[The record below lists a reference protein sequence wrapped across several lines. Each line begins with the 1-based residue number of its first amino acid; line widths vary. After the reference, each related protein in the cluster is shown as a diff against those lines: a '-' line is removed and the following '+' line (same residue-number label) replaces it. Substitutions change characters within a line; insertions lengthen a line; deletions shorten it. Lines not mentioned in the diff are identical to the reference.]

1 MRVREELAA
10 EVESGELDFVSITLD
25 PAFDRPEVLAE
36 YAALHDVKDGWT
48 FYTGDL
54 TEITEL
60 RHRLGAFDPDPEVDA
75 DRTQH
80 AAVLILANE
89 AKGRY
94 CAVPGL
100 TTPTAIARAVRRVMT
115 L

>member
-10 EVESGELDFVSITLD
+10 EVEAGDLDFVSISLD
-25 PAFDRPEVLAE
+25 PEVDRPEVLAE
-36 YAALHDVKDGWT
+36 YAERYEVGSGWT

-54 TEITEL
+54 KEITEL
-60 RHRLGAFDPDPEVDA
+60 RHRLGAFDPDPLVDA

-80 AAVLILANE
+80 AAVLVLANE
-89 AKGRY
+89 AKGRW